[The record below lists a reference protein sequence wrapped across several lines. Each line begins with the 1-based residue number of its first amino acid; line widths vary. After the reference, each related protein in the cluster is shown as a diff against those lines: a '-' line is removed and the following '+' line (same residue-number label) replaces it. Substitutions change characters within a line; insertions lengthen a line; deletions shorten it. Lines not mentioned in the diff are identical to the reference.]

1 MGDARDWSKD
11 MEMRVFWSGPHAW
24 PGFERQGE
32 PASLPSHSGVYLWT
46 FEYQDGY
53 LIYGAG
59 LTRRLFRQRFREHT
73 RLYLSGDYT
82 VLDVAQLKNGVRSE
96 IWHGWGWNAA
106 KRAEFAERQSEI
118 EEAARRQ
125 LAAFRVF
132 VTEVDPQARVSERL
146 EAAIMSCLYAA
157 PAPFC
162 TVPDRGMMLAPK
174 RDSEEAIFVWNSCES
189 KLHGLPAQLSI

>member
-1 MGDARDWSKD
+1 
-11 MEMRVFWSGPHAW
+11 MEMRVCWSGPSAW
-24 PGFERQGE
+24 PGFEPQGG

-53 LIYGAG
+53 LIYAAG
-59 LTRRLFRQRFREHT
+59 LTRRLFGQRFREHT

-106 KRAEFAERQSEI
+106 KRAEFAERRSEI

-125 LAAFRVF
+125 LAAFRIF
-132 VTEVDPQARVSERL
+132 VTEVDPQGRVSERL
-146 EAAIMSCLYAA
+146 EAAIMNNLYVA
-157 PAPFC
+157 PSPFC
-162 TVPDRGMMLAPK
+162 DVPDKGMMLASK
-174 RDSEEAIFVWNSCES
+174 RDSEEPISVWNACEC
-189 KLHGLPAQLSI
+189 KLHGLPERMSI

>member
-1 MGDARDWSKD
+1 MPESGARD
-11 MEMRVFWSGPHAW
+11 MEMGVSWSGPHAW
-24 PGFERQGE
+24 PGFERQGG
-32 PASLPSHSGVYLWT
+32 PASLPSHSGVYLCT

-53 LIYGAG
+53 LIYLAG

-106 KRAEFAERQSEI
+106 KRAEFAERRSEI

-125 LAAFRVF
+125 LAACRVF
-132 VTEVDPQARVSERL
+132 VTDVDPQGRVSERL
-146 EAAIMSCLYAA
+146 EAAIMNYLYAA
-157 PAPFC
+157 PAPLC
-162 TVPDRGMMLAPK
+162 DVPDKGMMLAPK
-174 RDSEEAIFVWNSCES
+174 LDSEEPISVWNACGS
-189 KLHGLPAQLSI
+189 KLHGLPERLSI